1 MALKNVGAQ
10 AITTAGGQGPKTV
23 DQNDVIPKSTIGVI
37 ASFGEV
43 AFYVSYDPQK
53 SLHPQTFTP
62 NNLEMTYGSRW
73 AQVQIYQGPVDLEYV
88 GRAAR
93 TLKMDIVLHEDL
105 LGAHDVK
112 WAIDSFEK
120 AVLEKEVHPFI
131 LGDKP
136 IRPARDFKQNGLVLT
151 GFALESYSVKYT
163 VVDSDGRVRAAEA
176 TLSLRGY

>member
-10 AITTAGGQGPKTV
+10 AMTTVGGKGPGAS
-23 DQNDVIPKSTIGVI
+23 DPNDVIPKSTIGII

-43 AFYVSYDPQK
+43 TFYVSYDAQK
-53 SLHPQTFTP
+53 SLHPQAFTP
-62 NNLEMTYGSRW
+62 NNLEMNYGSRW

-88 GRAAR
+88 GRASR
-93 TLKMDIVLHEDL
+93 TLKLDIALHEDL

-112 WAIDSFEK
+112 WAIDALEK

-136 IRPARDFKQNGLVLT
+136 IRPAKDFVQNGLVLT
-151 GFALESYSVKYT
+151 GFALENYSVKYT
-163 VVDSDGRVRAAEA
+163 VVDGDGRVRAAEA
-176 TLSLRGY
+176 TLNLRGY